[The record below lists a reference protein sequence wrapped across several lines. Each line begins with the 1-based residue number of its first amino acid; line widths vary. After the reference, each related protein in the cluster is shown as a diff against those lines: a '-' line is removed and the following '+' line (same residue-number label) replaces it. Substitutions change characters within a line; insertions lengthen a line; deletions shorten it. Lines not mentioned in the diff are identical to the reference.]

1 MYTDNFQKKISATE
15 KWQPSSATLHPQ
27 ELIFAAGQFQ
37 KSPLRPPFLKGGWG
51 DFRELWPKEHLL
63 YKI

>member
-1 MYTDNFQKKISATE
+1 MNTDYFQRKNMSNGKMATWPSKI
-15 KWQPSSATLHPQ
+15 HPQ

-37 KSPLRPPFLKGGWG
+37 KSPLPPFAKGGWG
-51 DFRELWPKEHLL
+51 DFRESWPKEHFL